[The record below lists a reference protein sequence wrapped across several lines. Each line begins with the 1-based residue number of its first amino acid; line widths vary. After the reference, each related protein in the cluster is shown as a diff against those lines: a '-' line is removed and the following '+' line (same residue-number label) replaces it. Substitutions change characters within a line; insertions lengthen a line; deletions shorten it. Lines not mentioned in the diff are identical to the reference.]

1 VTGARIATS
10 AYLVSHRQTYLK
22 SANIVFNNLQNSG
35 WIKPKLSSA
44 LLLLVG
50 LMAANLAFAGGNL
63 SDFTD
68 CTIGNKAGLIDASCA
83 TFTVPLDHDTPDGK
97 SIELRVARLTAQTNK
112 PEPDA
117 FTLIAGGPGQSATES
132 FPSVAYA
139 FRHIRRDR
147 DIILLDQRG
156 TGQSNKLECPK
167 VESEEHSLLFDKLKT
182 EADSKLC
189 HDQLDDDPR
198 FFSTSVAVKDLELL
212 RQALDIEQWNL
223 YGVSYGTRFGLHYLR
238 RYPDSVRTIIL
249 DAVVPPEIILGP
261 EIALA
266 AQRSLLRLFDRCENN
281 VGCNESFPNLRN
293 GTLDLLARL
302 KTTPEAIQYEDI
314 NTGELRDISF
324 TDRHLAITM
333 RLMSY
338 SAHGNAILPSML
350 YDAIDKNNFASL
362 ARQAQLQISGLDDA
376 LAGGMYNAVIC
387 TEDTPFIAKDFDR
400 TALEETYLGSELL
413 DAMHSNCHAWNK
425 GVLDEDFK
433 QPVISDKPAL
443 VMSGSDDPVTP
454 PAYGERIVKHLSR
467 SLHIV
472 NENQSHMQAALGCVP
487 LLMAEFINTASTEE
501 LPLDCLDRLR
511 APAFF
516 VDANGPLP

>member
-1 VTGARIATS
+1 MTANVALANNSLS
-10 AYLVSHRQTYLK
+10 A
-22 SANIVFNNLQNSG
+22 
-35 WIKPKLSSA
+35 
-44 LLLLVG
+44 
-50 LMAANLAFAGGNL
+50 
-63 SDFTD
+63 FTD

-83 TFTVPLDHDTPDGK
+83 TFTVPLDHDEPEGK
-97 SIELRVARLTAQTNK
+97 SIELRVARLAALTNK
-112 PEPDA
+112 PQQDA

-156 TGQSNKLECPK
+156 TGQSNKLECPNSD
-167 VESEEHSLLFDKLKT
+167 EGQSLVFDKLKT
-182 EADSKLC
+182 EAAAKQC
-189 HDQLDDDPR
+189 HDRLDVDPR

-212 RQALDIEQWNL
+212 RVALDIKQWNL

-238 RYPDSVRTIIL
+238 RYPDSIRTIIL
-249 DAVVPPEIILGP
+249 DAVVPPEIVLGP

-266 AQRSLLRLFDRCENN
+266 AQRSLLRLFDRCENDT
-281 VGCNESFPNLRN
+281 GCHASFPNLRN

-302 KTTPEAIQYEDI
+302 KKTPEDIQYEDI
-314 NTGELRDISF
+314 NTGELRNISF

-362 ARQAQLQISGLDDA
+362 ARQAQLQVSGLDDA

-425 GVLDEDFK
+425 GVLDDDFK
-433 QPVISDKPAL
+433 QPVASDIPAL

-454 PAYGERIVKHLSR
+454 PEYGERIVKHLSH

-472 NENQSHMQAALGCVP
+472 NENQSHMQAALGCIP
-487 LLMAEFINTASTEE
+487 LLMAEFINTASTDE
-501 LPLDCLDRLR
+501 LPLDCLERLR

>member
-1 VTGARIATS
+1 MFTTLQKSLDGTGR
-10 AYLVSHRQTYLK
+10 
-22 SANIVFNNLQNSG
+22 
-35 WIKPKLSSA
+35 KLCSA
-44 LLLLVG
+44 LLLLGSCIVANVG
-50 LMAANLAFAGGNL
+50 LANTSL
-63 SDFTD
+63 SSFSD

-83 TFTVPLDHDTPDGK
+83 TFTVPLDHDKPSGK
-97 SIELRVARLTAQTNK
+97 SIELRVARLVAQTNK

-139 FRHIRRDR
+139 FRHIRLER

-167 VESEEHSLLFDKLKT
+167 DEAEERSLIFDKLKT
-182 EADSKLC
+182 EAAAQQCL
-189 HDQLDDDPR
+189 DQLDADPR

-212 RQALDIEQWNL
+212 REALKIKQWNL
-223 YGVSYGTRFGLHYLR
+223 YGVSYGTRVGLHYLR

-266 AQRSLLRLFDRCENN
+266 AQRSLLRLFDRCENDT
-281 VGCNESFPNLRN
+281 GCAESFPNLRN

-302 KTTPEAIQYEDI
+302 KSTPETIQYEDI
-314 NTGELRDISF
+314 NTGELRNIEF

-413 DAMHSNCHAWNK
+413 DAMHSNCHAWDK

-433 QPVISDKPAL
+433 QPVVSDIPAL

-454 PAYGERIVKHLSR
+454 PEYGERIVKHLSHSR
-467 SLHIV
+467 HIV
-472 NENQSHMQAALGCVP
+472 NENQGHMQAAMGCIP
-487 LLMAEFINTASTEE
+487 LLMAEFINTASTEN